1 VICLGIKIVSKIPGK
16 KSKVY
21 LDKIKKLNIGW
32 NEPYPFVQSRE
43 GSGCYFD
50 DIDGNRYLDFGSQ
63 ICTNPLG
70 YNHPDISEVL
80 KDLGSFSPVKL
91 AGQDFTVP
99 EHVDMLEELTK
110 ITPGELDAAI
120 LVNSGAEAVENCIKI
135 ALRSR
140 SSAKYGIS
148 FESAFHGRTLGAL
161 SMTNSK
167 SVHKKNMLEIPAKR
181 LPFDASSHEKLVRMI
196 NQEGG
201 AEKIGFVIIEAIQ
214 GEGGYRV
221 ADSRMMRELRKKT
234 KQYGVPLI
242 CDEVQ
247 AGLGRTGKWWAY
259 ENFGIVPDL
268 MSSAKALQIGAAIAN
283 RKRFNV
289 EPGALSS
296 TWGGGSIIDLA
307 IGLQTIRTIKKRK
320 LLSNV
325 KRMGALLKKG
335 LVEMEKEHRIM
346 DNVRGI
352 GLMLAFDLADRKT
365 RNSIVLEMLK
375 RGVVVLGT
383 GEKGIR
389 VIPSYIVGTDEIHE
403 FLEVLDSALHMQEK
417 RKVKHRGN
425 ICKYLNCGEVHA

>member
-1 VICLGIKIVSKIPGK
+1 MGIKIITNIPGK

-32 NEPYPFVQSRE
+32 NNPYPFVQSR
-43 GSGCYFD
+43 GGNGCYFD

-70 YNHPDISEVL
+70 YNHPDISLVL
-80 KDLGSFSPVKL
+80 EGLGKFSPVKL

-99 EHVDMLEELTK
+99 EHLEMLEELTK
-110 ITPGELDAAI
+110 ITPGNLDSAM
-120 LVNSGAEAVENCIKI
+120 LVNSGAEAVENCIKL

-140 SSAKYGIS
+140 SSAKYGVS

-167 SVHKKNMLEIPAKR
+167 SVHKKNILEIPTKR
-181 LPFDASSHEKLVRMI
+181 LPFDTSSQEKLIRLI
-196 NQEGG
+196 DQEGG
-201 AEKIGFVIIEAIQ
+201 SEKIGFVIIEAIQ

-221 ADSRMMRELRKKT
+221 ADPKMMKGLRKTT
-234 KQYGVPLI
+234 KQYDIPLI

-259 ENFGIVPDL
+259 ENFGIVPDI

-283 RKRFNV
+283 KKKFEV
-289 EPGALSS
+289 DPGAISS
-296 TWGGGSIIDLA
+296 TWGGGSIIDLVV
-307 IGLQTIRTIKKRK
+307 GLQTIKTIKKRK

-325 KRMGALLKKG
+325 KRMGLLLKKG
-335 LVEMEKEHRIM
+335 LVEIGKDHKIVS
-346 DNVRGI
+346 NVRGI
-352 GLMLAFDLADRKT
+352 GLMLAFDLVDRKT

-383 GEKGIR
+383 GNRGIR
-389 VIPSYIVGTDEIHE
+389 VIPSYIVGSDEIHE
-403 FLEVLDSALHMQEK
+403 FLEVLDSALHMQEG
-417 RKVKHRGN
+417 RKVKHTGN
-425 ICKYLNCGEVHA
+425 ICKYLNCGEVHS

>member
-1 VICLGIKIVSKIPGK
+1 MGIKIVTNIPGK

-32 NEPYPFVQSRE
+32 NSPYPFVQSR
-43 GSGCYFD
+43 GGYGCYFD

-70 YNHPDISEVL
+70 YNHPDISLVL
-80 KDLGSFSPVKL
+80 EGLGTFSPVKL

-99 EHVDMLEELTK
+99 EHLEMLEELIK
-110 ITPGELDAAI
+110 ITPGNLDSAM
-120 LVNSGAEAVENCIKI
+120 LVNSGAEAVENCIKL

-140 SSAKYGIS
+140 SSAKYGVS

-167 SVHKKNMLEIPAKR
+167 SVHKKNILEIPTKR
-181 LPFDASSHEKLVRMI
+181 LPFDTSSQEKLIRLI
-196 NQEGG
+196 DQEGG
-201 AEKIGFVIIEAIQ
+201 SEKIGFVIVEAIQ

-221 ADSRMMRELRKKT
+221 ADPKMMKDLRKTT
-234 KQYGVPLI
+234 KQYDIPLI

-259 ENFGIVPDL
+259 ENFGIVPDI

-283 RKRFNV
+283 KKKFEV
-289 EPGALSS
+289 DPGAISS

-307 IGLQTIRTIKKRK
+307 IGLQTIKTIKKRK
-320 LLSNV
+320 LLENV
-325 KRMGALLKKG
+325 RHMGVLLKKG
-335 LVEMEKEHRIM
+335 LVEIAKEHRVM
-346 DNVRGI
+346 SNVRGI
-352 GLMLAFDLADRKT
+352 GLMLAFDVVDKKT
-365 RNSIVLEMLK
+365 RNSMILEMLK

-383 GEKGIR
+383 GNRGIR
-389 VIPSYIVGTDEIHE
+389 VIPSYIVGSEEIHE

-417 RKVKHRGN
+417 KKVKHTGN
-425 ICKYLNCGEVHA
+425 ICKYLNCGEVHS

>member
-1 VICLGIKIVSKIPGK
+1 MGIKIVTNIPGK

-32 NEPYPFVQSRE
+32 NSPYPFVQSR
-43 GSGCYFD
+43 GGYGCYFD

-70 YNHPDISEVL
+70 YNHPDISLVL
-80 KDLGSFSPVKL
+80 EGLGTFSPVKL

-99 EHVDMLEELTK
+99 EHLEMLEELIK
-110 ITPGELDAAI
+110 ITPGNLDSAM
-120 LVNSGAEAVENCIKI
+120 LVNSGAEAVENCIKL

-140 SSAKYGIS
+140 SSAKYGVS

-167 SVHKKNMLEIPAKR
+167 SVHKKNILEIPTKR
-181 LPFDASSHEKLVRMI
+181 LPFDTSSQEKLIRLI
-196 NQEGG
+196 DQEGG
-201 AEKIGFVIIEAIQ
+201 SEKIGFVIVEAIQ

-221 ADSRMMRELRKKT
+221 ADPKMMKDLRKTT
-234 KQYGVPLI
+234 KQYDIPLI

-259 ENFGIVPDL
+259 ENFGIVPDI

-283 RKRFNV
+283 RKKFSV
-289 EPGALSS
+289 DPGAISS

-307 IGLQTIRTIKKRK
+307 IGLQTIKTIKKRK
-320 LLSNV
+320 LLENV
-325 KRMGALLKKG
+325 RHMGALLKKG
-335 LVEMEKEHRIM
+335 LVEIAKEHRVM
-346 DNVRGI
+346 SNVRGI
-352 GLMLAFDLADRKT
+352 GLMLAFDVVDKKT
-365 RNSIVLEMLK
+365 RNSMILEMLK

-383 GEKGIR
+383 GNRGIR
-389 VIPSYIVGTDEIHE
+389 VIPSYIVGSEEIHE

-417 RKVKHRGN
+417 KKVNHTGN
-425 ICKYLNCGEVHA
+425 ICKYLNCGEVHS